1 MAVSGNI
8 VNLGS
13 FLEQALSP
21 ANPQPRVKQ
30 NDWEGCAHDNP
41 ILERP
46 GVGPCISRIF
56 LVCRNTPARKIST
69 PANHAN
75 TRILEVY
82 SGSDRRTKKPRFL
95 SSGSTTKLLATRYD
109 YSTTRGI
116 VPRAQ
121 RVLWLLCKY
130 LS

>member
-1 MAVSGNI
+1 MAVSGNT

-21 ANPQPRVKQ
+21 ASLRVKQ
-30 NDWEGCAHDNP
+30 NDWEGYAHDNP

-46 GVGPCISRIF
+46 GVGPCILRIF

-69 PANHAN
+69 QANHSN

-82 SGSDRRTKKPRFL
+82 SGSDRRTKRPRFL
-95 SSGSTTKLLATRYD
+95 SSGSTTKLRATRND
-109 YSTTRGI
+109 YSTKGI
-116 VPRAQ
+116 VPHAQ
-121 RVLWLLCKY
+121 
-130 LS
+130 